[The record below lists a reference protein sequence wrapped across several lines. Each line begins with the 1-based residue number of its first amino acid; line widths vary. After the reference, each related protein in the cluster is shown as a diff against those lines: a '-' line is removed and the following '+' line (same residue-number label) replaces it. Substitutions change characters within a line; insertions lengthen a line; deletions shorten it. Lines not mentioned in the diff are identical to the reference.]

1 MQALRNWSFARVLLL
16 SGGWILVCI
25 LTTAA
30 WLLLRVRH
38 VFDASTG
45 SGGIGAVSFG
55 INALVLAIPLAP
67 PVILIMAWLI
77 AHRF

>member
-16 SGGWILVCI
+16 SGGWILVCV

-30 WLLLRVRH
+30 WLFVWFRNV
-38 VFDASTG
+38 VEVSAG
-45 SGGIGAVSFG
+45 SGGIGAVAFG
-55 INALVLAIPLAP
+55 INVLVLAIPLAP
-67 PVILIMAWLI
+67 PAIWIVAWLI

>member
-16 SGGWILVCI
+16 CGGWILVCV

-30 WLLLRVRH
+30 WLFIRFRN
-38 VFDASTG
+38 FEASTG

-55 INALVLAIPLAP
+55 INILVLLIPLAP
-67 PVILIMAWLI
+67 PVMLIVAWLI